1 MTTTFAATNLAILL
15 PEITLLTMGC
25 LILAIDAYLS
35 DQQRNLTYHLSQG
48 TLIGAALLI
57 LIGYPH
63 QRTLAMS
70 EMFVSDPMSAVLK
83 FLVLIIVFLAF
94 LYSRGYLRDRQMFKG
109 EYFVLGLFATLGM
122 MVMISAHSLLTIYL
136 GLELLSLSLYTMIAM
151 HRDSPPATEAAMKYF
166 VLGALASG
174 MLLYGISILYGLTG
188 TLDLAK
194 VALFISHSDAANHTL
209 LVYGLVF
216 VVVGL
221 AFKLGAVPFHMW
233 IPDVYQ
239 GAPTSVTLFIS
250 SAPKLAAFAIL
261 MRLLVDGMPGLH
273 ADWQNMLILLSILS
287 MATGNLVA
295 IAQTNIK
302 RMLAYSTIAHVGYLM
317 LGVLTATKT
326 GYAASMF
333 YVMVYTLMS
342 LGSFGMII
350 FLSRAGFEAENI
362 SNFKGLNDRSPWY
375 AFIMSILMLSMAGVP
390 PLLGFWAKLSVLN
403 QLVQAGLVWLAVVAV
418 IFAIIGAFYYLRIV
432 WMIYFEKAE
441 DSSPIQAEMDMRVAV
456 SINGLVIL
464 LLGLAPQTLMAVC
477 SKALG

>member
-1 MTTTFAATNLAILL
+1 MTVTFATTNLAILI

-48 TLIGAALLI
+48 TLIGTALLI

-63 QRTLAMS
+63 QRTLAMND
-70 EMFVSDPMSAVLK
+70 MFVSDPMSAVLK
-83 FLVLIIVFLAF
+83 FLVLIIVFVAF

-109 EYFVLGLFATLGM
+109 EYFVLGLFAALGM

-194 VALFISHSDAANHTL
+194 VAQFISHSDAANHTL

-350 FLSRAGFEAENI
+350 LLSRAGFEAENI

-418 IFAIIGAFYYLRIV
+418 LFAIIGAFYYLRVV

-477 SKALG
+477 SRALG

>member
-1 MTTTFAATNLAILL
+1 
-15 PEITLLTMGC
+15 
-25 LILAIDAYLS
+25 
-35 DQQRNLTYHLSQG
+35 
-48 TLIGAALLI
+48 
-57 LIGYPH
+57 
-63 QRTLAMS
+63 
-70 EMFVSDPMSAVLK
+70 
-83 FLVLIIVFLAF
+83 
-94 LYSRGYLRDRQMFKG
+94 
-109 EYFVLGLFATLGM
+109 
-122 MVMISAHSLLTIYL
+122 
-136 GLELLSLSLYTMIAM
+136 
-151 HRDSPPATEAAMKYF
+151 
-166 VLGALASG
+166 
-174 MLLYGISILYGLTG
+174 
-188 TLDLAK
+188 
-194 VALFISHSDAANHTL
+194 
-209 LVYGLVF
+209 
-216 VVVGL
+216 
-221 AFKLGAVPFHMW
+221 
-233 IPDVYQ
+233 
-239 GAPTSVTLFIS
+239 
-250 SAPKLAAFAIL
+250 

-342 LGSFGMII
+342 LGGFGMII
-350 FLSRAGFEAENI
+350 LLSRAGFEAENI

-418 IFAIIGAFYYLRIV
+418 LFAIIGAFYYLRIV

-477 SKALG
+477 SRALG